1 MTKVYP
7 AIIHEENGSY
17 WVEFPDLEGCS
28 TYGET
33 LEETLDLASEALGLY
48 LVSLSEAGTPLPE
61 ASDLSSIIC
70 KDGHAIY
77 ITTDINKYR
86 RDTKAVKKMLSIPAW
101 LAKEAEAR
109 NLSLSKVLQEALQKR
124 LQMASRKT
132 KFQVRHQVQA
142 PGGVL
147 HFLHTL
153 RQRIPVQLMIKLQ
166 NTSCLLHAY
175 KKD

>member
-7 AIIHEENGSY
+7 AIIHEEDGSY
-17 WVEFPDLEGCS
+17 WIEFPDLEGCN

-61 ASDLSSIIC
+61 ASDLSAMSC
-70 KDGHAIY
+70 QDGHAIY
-77 ITTDINKYR
+77 VTTDINKYR

-109 NLSLSKVLQEALQKR
+109 NLSLSKVSSPHPHSPCSPYNQPR
-124 LQMASRKT
+124 LP
-132 KFQVRHQVQA
+132 HQPRQTRF
-142 PGGVL
+142 PYPT
-147 HFLHTL
+147 FSQYHTL
-153 RQRIPVQLMIKLQ
+153 
-166 NTSCLLHAY
+166 SLLFHQSYHPSATP
-175 KKD
+175 